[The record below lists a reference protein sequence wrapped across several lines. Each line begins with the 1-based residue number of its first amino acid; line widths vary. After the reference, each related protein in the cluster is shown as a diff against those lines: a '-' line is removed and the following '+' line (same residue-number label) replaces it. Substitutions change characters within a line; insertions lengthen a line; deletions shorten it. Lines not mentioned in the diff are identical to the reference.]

1 MDAVANQPWRM
12 KNQASSAYGMV
23 QLNVLSEEN
32 LPQLFQSKSFPVR
45 IGRGEDCHLQLT
57 DTGIWANHLELNL
70 NKDHQFTIRTT
81 SEATAMVNGQ
91 PLEGLQLLHNGDL
104 IEIGMVKI
112 QFWLG
117 TVQQKTLGIREFAV
131 WALLLIVTVV
141 EIYLLRWL
149 G

>member
-1 MDAVANQPWRM
+1 
-12 KNQASSAYGMV
+12 
-23 QLNVLSEEN
+23 
-32 LPQLFQSKSFPVR
+32 
-45 IGRGEDCHLQLT
+45 
-57 DTGIWANHLELNL
+57 
-70 NKDHQFTIRTT
+70 
-81 SEATAMVNGQ
+81 MVNGQ